1 MTTLNARNLSLEDV
15 QRLFGFQE
23 EYSESFTP
31 VLSLE
36 PLTELEQQDLVQIR
50 NDFRRY
56 LTAGKVSEGQ
66 VKFLV
71 VAPLMRLAG
80 FYRYPIQ
87 ITLSEDI
94 ADINI

>member
-1 MTTLNARNLSLEDV
+1 MTINARNLSLEDV

-36 PLTELEQQDLVQIR
+36 PLTELEQQELVQIR
-50 NDFRRY
+50 DDFDRY
-56 LTAGKVSEGQ
+56 LTAGKVYKGQ

-71 VAPLMRLAG
+71 VAPLMR
-80 FYRYPIQ
+80 
-87 ITLSEDI
+87 
-94 ADINI
+94 